1 MEIGTTNEAYL
12 SSVTVDEKAHET
24 PGSSE
29 RGLPT
34 DTHTMPR
41 NENASVAKCLLK
53 WRKYLVLFLT
63 PILLMPLPIVVPTTV
78 RLLMLCLFYCPKSKL
93 KNYA

>member
-1 MEIGTTNEAYL
+1 MEIGTTNEACL

-29 RGLPT
+29 QRLPT
-34 DTHTMPR
+34 DTQTMPR
-41 NENASVAKCLLK
+41 KEDASVAKCLLK

-63 PILLMPLPIVVPTTV
+63 PILLMPLPIVVPTSV
-78 RLLMLCLFYCPKSKL
+78 RL
-93 KNYA
+93 